1 MTPPFK
7 QLLFISQTEA
17 DAAADPDGLSLC
29 DAYLTSL
36 RTGTTQPDVFF
47 IRGDRRSG
55 QIQPP
60 AFVAGGYLSSQRG
73 DETMEGSTE
82 ERSVIDT
89 SICARI
95 KCNLQA
101 EERSAQSWESV
112 GTTIGERHRTVVEA
126 GSWPRTPGVELK
138 P

>member
-1 MTPPFK
+1 
-7 QLLFISQTEA
+7 
-17 DAAADPDGLSLC
+17 
-29 DAYLTSL
+29 
-36 RTGTTQPDVFF
+36 
-47 IRGDRRSG
+47 
-55 QIQPP
+55 
-60 AFVAGGYLSSQRG
+60 
-73 DETMEGSTE
+73 MEGSTE

-112 GTTIGERHRTVVEA
+112 GTTISERHRTRLHPRYPVGLEA